1 MEHIDRQ
8 NGSES
13 SRDLISQL
21 CVKLLAID
29 GHVESFPAPPS
40 AIARNILWLFDCV
53 YECVASRHPHMFGYD
68 SEVQRQD
75 IAEQCNQVLA
85 SLISATVPPPT
96 YKDRPPSTSRVNEAK
111 RQKESLRI
119 QRLRLKVDPLVRE
132 LTQGCANVL
141 MRFMVGVWRYVD
153 EKCRENPDRYH
164 SSLITI
170 AMASIFEF
178 HCARD
183 TTMTEYAAL
192 KSIDSPKREF
202 FYNEV
207 FAAVDNNFE
216 RWACA
221 ISAPYANIPPGGMR
235 TSMTR
240 SELNIISPF
249 DIILECLILVYVYS
263 FSVC

>member
-1 MEHIDRQ
+1 
-8 NGSES
+8 
-13 SRDLISQL
+13 
-21 CVKLLAID
+21 
-29 GHVESFPAPPS
+29 
-40 AIARNILWLFDCV
+40 
-53 YECVASRHPHMFGYD
+53 MFGYD

-96 YKDRPPSTSRVNEAK
+96 YKSASRIEEAK

-119 QRLRLKVDPLVRE
+119 QRLRLKVDPLIRE
-132 LTQGCANVL
+132 LKQGCANVL
-141 MRFMVGVWRYVD
+141 MRFMIVVWRHVD

-164 SSLITI
+164 PSLTTI

-207 FAAVDNNFE
+207 LAAVDNDFE

-221 ISAPYANIPPGGMR
+221 ISAPYANIPPGGLR
-235 TSMTR
+235 TSMA
-240 SELNIISPF
+240 SAELNIVSPF

-263 FSVC
+263 FSVWG